1 MPFIPNASR
10 TKILRLRLRMTV
22 LGGKSRDAVFIF
34 IAEGDTAPFEPA
46 CQRQAEP
53 SEPFEPGPLKVR
65 PYIFPHFHS
74 DGII

>member
-22 LGGKSRDAVFIF
+22 PGGKSRNAVFIF

-53 SEPFEPGPLKVR
+53 SEPFEPGPPKAALYLCPISIQMV
-65 PYIFPHFHS
+65 
-74 DGII
+74 